1 MKNNKLLILLVSL
14 ASLSILAYV
23 GDYIYYK
30 VPNFKDT
37 TTIAEI
43 ESENILKIYLY
54 NSKTKEFDIK
64 EIKNR
69 SVSVDEGDY
78 INSII
83 NNMNL
88 EPSSYQFLAAYNI
101 VRNSKNTVII
111 KISRSFNK
119 LDKTKLNDFVNSVKK
134 TINENFEGIQ
144 DIIIEVDSN

>member
-1 MKNNKLLILLVSL
+1 MKNNKLLIVLVSL
-14 ASLSILAYV
+14 ATLSIISYI

-30 VPNFKDT
+30 VPNFDT
-37 TTIAEI
+37 TTVTDV

-69 SVSVDEGDY
+69 SISIDEGDY
-78 INSII
+78 INS
-83 NNMNL
+83 
-88 EPSSYQFLAAYNI
+88 
-101 VRNSKNTVII
+101 II

-119 LDKTKLNDFVNSVKK
+119 LDKSKLNTFVNSVKK

>member
-1 MKNNKLLILLVSL
+1 MKNNKLLIALVGL
-14 ASLSILAYV
+14 AALSIISYI

-30 VPNFKDT
+30 VPNFDT
-37 TTIAEI
+37 TTVTDI

-83 NNMNL
+83 NNMRL
-88 EPSSYQFLAAYNI
+88 ESSNYQFLAAYNI

-119 LDKTKLNDFVNSVKK
+119 LEKSKLNAFVNSVKK

>member
-1 MKNNKLLILLVSL
+1 MKNNKLLIVLVSL
-14 ASLSILAYV
+14 AALSIISYI

-30 VPNFKDT
+30 VPNFDT
-37 TTIAEI
+37 TTVTDV

-69 SVSVDEGDY
+69 SISIDEGDY

-83 NNMNL
+83 DNMKL
-88 EPSSYQFLAAYNI
+88 EPSNYQFLAAYNI

-119 LDKTKLNDFVNSVKK
+119 LDKSKLNTFVNSVKK

>member
-1 MKNNKLLILLVSL
+1 MKNNKLLIVLVSL
-14 ASLSILAYV
+14 ATLSIVSYI

-30 VPNFKDT
+30 VPNFDT
-37 TTIAEI
+37 TTVTDV

-69 SVSVDEGDY
+69 SISIDEGDY

-83 NNMNL
+83 DNMKL
-88 EPSSYQFLAAYNI
+88 EPSNYQFLAAYN
-101 VRNSKNTVII
+101 
-111 KISRSFNK
+111 K
-119 LDKTKLNDFVNSVKK
+119 LDKSKLNTFVNSVKK

>member
-1 MKNNKLLILLVSL
+1 MKNNKLLIVLVSL
-14 ASLSILAYV
+14 ATLSIISYI

-30 VPNFKDT
+30 VPNFDT
-37 TTIAEI
+37 TTVTDV

-69 SVSVDEGDY
+69 SISIDEGDY

-83 NNMNL
+83 DNMKL
-88 EPSSYQFLAAYNI
+88 EPSNYQFLAAYNI
-101 VRNSKNTVII
+101 VRNSKNTGII

-119 LDKTKLNDFVNSVKK
+119 LDKSKLNTFVNSVKK